1 MEQIRPI
8 IRGALGMT
16 VAVMTVFAAIYL
28 TMGRWIADCFV
39 EDAAVR
45 ALTVQLLALAG
56 IFQIFDGLQI
66 VSSGA
71 LRGFADTKVPFLIGM
86 ISYWALALPT
96 SWVAAFPL
104 EYGARGIWF
113 GFVIGLAFA
122 AAAMGTRV
130 HKKTH
135 DLKI

>member
-1 MEQIRPI
+1 
-8 IRGALGMT
+8 MT
-16 VAVMTVFAAIYL
+16 VIVMSIFAAIYL
-28 TMGRWIADCFV
+28 TIGRSIADCFV
-39 EDAAVR
+39 EDADVR

-86 ISYWALALPT
+86 LSYWALALPT
-96 SWVAAFPL
+96 SWITAFPL
-104 EYGARGIWF
+104 GYGARGIWF
-113 GFVIGLAFA
+113 GIMVGLAFA

-130 HKKTH
+130 HKKIHNLQT
-135 DLKI
+135 